1 MKLNELAFKEL
12 ATNDMVPA
20 KQIMVRDDSGL
31 LPDDARQNLHPSIAI
46 RNEAFEVEET
56 KHARLVAD
64 ILKWENYYPGTQPFN
79 SFAPV
84 RVFRVFENTQEM
96 DKSKRSLKKC
106 CIDLLNYLEQ
116 FSKQV

>member
-56 KHARLVAD
+56 KHARLVAY
-64 ILKWENYYPGTQPFN
+64 IFNWESYNSVAQPFN
-79 SFAPV
+79 SFAPES
-84 RVFRVFENTQEM
+84 VFRVFENTQKM
-96 DKSKRSLKKC
+96 DEFKKSLEKFR
-106 CIDLLNYLEQ
+106 IGLLNYLER
-116 FSKQV
+116 FSKRV